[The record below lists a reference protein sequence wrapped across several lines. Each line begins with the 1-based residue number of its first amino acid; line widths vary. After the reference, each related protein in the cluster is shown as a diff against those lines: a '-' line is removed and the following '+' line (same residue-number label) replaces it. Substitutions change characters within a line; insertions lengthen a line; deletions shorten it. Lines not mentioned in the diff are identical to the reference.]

1 MAQRIKSSKT
11 RKKVPRPPTRLVSAK
26 SDAPNRIGTLQ
37 IILDYLN
44 AVLPLH
50 FAEPW
55 DKVGLLAGP
64 RSDICNRQK
73 IRRILIALDLTPA
86 VRDQCV
92 AQKVDLLIC
101 YHPPIFKALDRL
113 CVLGDTP
120 ADLAV
125 ELAQNKIWIYSPHT
139 ALDVADGGTND
150 VLSQALGLSP
160 RASLILRQ
168 PAEKHLKL
176 VAFVPEN
183 HVEEM
188 ASAVFDAGAGKI
200 GKLSRYTQ
208 CSFRTPGTGTFFG
221 DTSTS
226 PAVGTSGRLEFVR
239 EIRFE
244 TILPESC
251 VPEVIAALRRVHP
264 YEEPAFD
271 LLVMEAEK
279 TEPGMGRIADVN
291 GDETLE
297 TLARRCK
304 KMLDLKSVQVV
315 GSAGRRIKTVGIM
328 AGSCG
333 TVPLQGVMKMDCMI
347 TGELKHHD
355 QLAFQA
361 AGIAVIILGH
371 AESEDPVLASLV
383 TRLTAAF
390 PASRTELAN
399 TTPVADHVL

>member
-1 MAQRIKSSKT
+1 MAQRIKSSKAG
-11 RKKVPRPPTRLVSAK
+11 KKVPVQRLSTRSVSANPEV
-26 SDAPNRIGTLQ
+26 PNGIATLQ
-37 IILDYLN
+37 TILDYLN
-44 AVLPLH
+44 AAIPLH

-55 DKVGLLAGP
+55 DKVGLLVGP
-64 RSDICNRQK
+64 RRDICERQK
-73 IRRILIALDLTPA
+73 IWRILIALDLTPA

-101 YHPPIFKALDRL
+101 YHPPLFKALDRL
-113 CVLGDTP
+113 CVHGDTP

-139 ALDVADGGTND
+139 ALDVADCGTND
-150 VLSQALGLSP
+150 VLAQALGLSP
-160 RASLILRQ
+160 RGSLILRS

-176 VAFVPEN
+176 VVFVPEN
-183 HVEEM
+183 HVEEL

-200 GKLSRYTQ
+200 GKFSRYTQ

-221 DTSTS
+221 DTTTS
-226 PAVGTSGRLEFVR
+226 PAVGASGRLEFVR

-251 VPEVIAALRRVHP
+251 VQEVIAALRRVHP

-271 LLVMEAEK
+271 LLVMEGEK

-291 GDETLE
+291 SEETLE
-297 TLARRCK
+297 TLAGRCK
-304 KMLDLKSVQVV
+304 KMLALESVQVV
-315 GSAGRRIKTVGIM
+315 GSASRRIKTVGIM

-333 TVPLQGVMKMDCMI
+333 TMPLQAAVGMDCMI

-361 AGIAVIILGH
+361 AGVAVILLGH
-371 AESEDPVLASLV
+371 AESENPVLSSLV

-390 PASRTELAN
+390 PASHTELAN
-399 TTPVADHVL
+399 TSRA

>member
-1 MAQRIKSSKT
+1 MAQRIKSQKGG
-11 RKKVPRPPTRLVSAK
+11 KKVPAQRPSTCSVSVNPET
-26 SDAPNRIGTLQ
+26 PNAIATLQ
-37 IILDYLN
+37 TILDYLN
-44 AVLPLH
+44 AAIPLY

-55 DKVGLLAGP
+55 DKVGLLVGP
-64 RSDICNRQK
+64 RRDICERQK
-73 IRRILIALDLTPA
+73 IRRILIALDLTAA
-86 VRDQCV
+86 VRDQCLER
-92 AQKVDLLIC
+92 KVDLLIC

-113 CVLGDTP
+113 CVQGDTP

-139 ALDVADGGTND
+139 ALDVAECGTND
-150 VLSQALGLSP
+150 VLAQALGLSP
-160 RASLILRQ
+160 RGSLILRP

-176 VAFVPEN
+176 VVFVPEN
-183 HVEEM
+183 HVEEL

-200 GKLSRYTQ
+200 GKFSRYTQ
-208 CSFRTPGTGTFFG
+208 CGFRTPGTGTFFG
-221 DTSTS
+221 DTTTS
-226 PAVGTSGRLEFVR
+226 PAVGASGRLEFVR

-251 VPEVIAALRRVHP
+251 VREVVAALRRVHP

-271 LLVMEAEK
+271 LLVMEGEK

-291 GDETLE
+291 NGETLE

-304 KMLDLKSVQVV
+304 KMLALKSVQVL
-315 GSAGRRIKTVGIM
+315 GAENRRIKTVGIV

-333 TVPLQGVMKMDCMI
+333 TMPLQGAGELDCMI

-355 QLAFQA
+355 RLAFQA
-361 AGIAVIILGH
+361 AGVAVIMLGH
-371 AESEDPVLASLV
+371 AESENPVLSSLV

-390 PASRTELAN
+390 PASHTELAK
-399 TTPVADHVL
+399 TSRA